1 MVLERRIFMPDGI
14 PSAPATW
21 WEQFKFGVFMGIG
34 WAVSNAVIAGI
45 LWLLSNARN
54 LGHNG

>member
-1 MVLERRIFMPDGI
+1 MPDGI